1 MSTSDDTEPA
11 RKQDGASPQDR
22 RRTTSTGG
30 RGVANLSATQLAK
43 KRENDK
49 LAQRQI
55 RKRTKETIEE
65 LNRRIRDLEEQS
77 PHREK
82 SNLQHERDQLRKE
95 NEAMRAQFQHIS
107 SIVQPYMLPP
117 SLVVPALPDSCT
129 GDVSNSPPRPYASI
143 SHRPYAE
150 TGPGVNIYHM
160 NLTTTP
166 QTQPQ
171 PTQTQPAFHPAYTIN
186 TDPGH
191 WLQNQQQHQQQQQ
204 QQQHQQQMLNTSM
217 SHQTQSVLG
226 PNGLHFGQILGGWQ
240 GLESMMI
247 GNPGLEPNMPMG
259 SPHGI
264 YRWTRLPVHMEATCE
279 LDKVLLAFLEHH
291 QRVARTSKISHQP
304 TYPSIASLLNEP
316 DANKSP
322 STLTQPLRRDAPQP
336 PPQDLLTAMT
346 DLTTKFPSITGLPTQ
361 VGTSY
366 LMFTLMRWQIYPTRD
381 NYEQIPD
388 WYRPTETQL
397 AIPHAPWID
406 LIQWPSLREHVIRN
420 QNSYYFPDFTLPY
433 TCQMSVNWNYDDR
446 DCIITQESLVRGG
459 GRDAKLSEPIMNPA
473 FERHLRELK
482 NWSVGPA
489 LIEKFP
495 EFAPLVRVQDRKIP
509 THGPGMSLQHE
520 SLSQM
525 HNLAAATQQF
535 AVMSSPHGQYMH
547 HDMG

>member
-1 MSTSDDTEPA
+1 MSTSDDTKPA
-11 RKQDGASPQDR
+11 RKHDGGSPQDR

-65 LNRRIRDLEEQS
+65 LNQRIRHLEEQS

-82 SNLQHERDQLRKE
+82 SSLQHEGDRLRKE
-95 NEAMRAQFQHIS
+95 NEAMRAHFQHIA
-107 SIVQPYMLPP
+107 SIAQPYMLQQSLP
-117 SLVVPALPDSCT
+117 STLPNSCSD
-129 GDVSNSPPRPYASI
+129 GVRHQSPRAYAAMN
-143 SHRPYAE
+143 HRPYGE
-150 TGPGVNIYHM
+150 SGQSGNMYQM
-160 NLTTTP
+160 NMAPVP
-166 QTQPQ
+166 QTQSPQ
-171 PTQTQPAFHPAYTIN
+171 THATFHPSYTMN
-186 TDPGH
+186 PDPAQ
-191 WLQNQQQHQQQQQ
+191 WLQHQ

-217 SHQTQSVLG
+217 AHQTQTALG
-226 PNGLHFGQILGGWQ
+226 TTGPHFGQILSGWQ

-247 GNPGLEPNMPMG
+247 GNPGLEQGIEMG
-259 SPHGI
+259 SPQGI
-264 YRWTRLPVHMEATCE
+264 YPWTRLPVHAEPACE

-291 QRVARTSKISHQP
+291 QRAARTSKVSHQP
-304 TYPSIASLLNEP
+304 AYPSIASLLNEP
-316 DANKSP
+316 DVNKSP
-322 STLTQPLRRDAPQP
+322 STLTQPLSRDTSHT

-346 DLTTKFPSITGLPTQ
+346 DLTIKFPSIAGLPTQ

-366 LMFTLMRWQIYPTRD
+366 LMFTLMRWQIYPTRE

-397 AIPHAPWID
+397 AIPHAPWVD
-406 LIQWPSLREHVIRN
+406 LIQWPALREHVIRN
-420 QNSYYFPDFTLPY
+420 QNSYYFPEFTLPY
-433 TCQMSVNWNYDDR
+433 TCQMSINWKYDDR

-459 GRDAKLSEPIMNPA
+459 GRDARLSEPIINPV

-495 EFAPLVRVQDRKIP
+495 EFAPLVRVEDRKTQI
-509 THGPGMSLQHE
+509 HGSGMSLQHD
-520 SLSQM
+520 SLNQM

-535 AVMSSPHGQYMH
+535 AVMSPQHGQYMH